1 MDLKCLPKQIC
12 ASAKVRKVE
21 GNGKKM
27 ENSWRE
33 NIKEKLRKGGERR
46 IGRCGGREMPTL
58 SRQKMDLNFEF
69 EKIWECEGIF
79 CLKKLQVCCFVCF
92 CNCQKERIQNCA
104 MKVTEQN
111 QMPPA
116 NICYF
121 FFNFVWALRTG
132 PKMKQVHGSLLLQQM
147 ILIG

>member
-79 CLKKLQVCCFVCF
+79 CLKKL
-92 CNCQKERIQNCA
+92 
-104 MKVTEQN
+104 
-111 QMPPA
+111 
-116 NICYF
+116 
-121 FFNFVWALRTG
+121 
-132 PKMKQVHGSLLLQQM
+132 
-147 ILIG
+147 